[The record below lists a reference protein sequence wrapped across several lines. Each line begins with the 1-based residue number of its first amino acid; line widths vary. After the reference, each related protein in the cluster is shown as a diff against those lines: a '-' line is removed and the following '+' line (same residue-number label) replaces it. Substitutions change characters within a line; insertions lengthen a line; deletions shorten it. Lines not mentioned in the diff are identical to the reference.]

1 MKETQIQQ
9 KNWNN
14 LWSGIENSLGPLRV
28 VHCMESQTI
37 QRGQLNWEGEKTE
50 KDSNVQ
56 NNVSNEIPESRKT
69 SFCRGS
75 AGLQSKQAIGATFS
89 LPPPRVQLIW
99 IIRWSGRG
107 PNGIFLSHKL
117 WACTGVHHVG
127 SIPAKLFILIL
138 ILINMSSETCI
149 V

>member
-28 VHCMESQTI
+28 VHCRESHPFKEAK
-37 QRGQLNWEGEKTE
+37 LNWEGEKTE
-50 KDSNVQ
+50 KDSNVR

-75 AGLQSKQAIGATFS
+75 AGLQSKQAIGTAFS
-89 LPPPRVQLIW
+89 LP
-99 IIRWSGRG
+99 
-107 PNGIFLSHKL
+107 NF
-117 WACTGVHHVG
+117 HHV
-127 SIPAKLFILIL
+127 
-138 ILINMSSETCI
+138 SS
-149 V
+149 